1 MPDEL
6 VTFSEKP
13 NAKYLIAGWRRQWSD
28 GGRVSG
34 GLTRYLIEK
43 LGAKKIGE
51 MSPTVSHD
59 CYPFQVAGTHD
70 TFRPLA
76 AYEDGLPTKDMYRE
90 NYFYDAGNGLIIFRG
105 EEPWFHIEIFG
116 QAFFQAISEL
126 GIQTTVAVEEGLAKK
141 IGEMSP
147 TVSHDCYPFQVAGT
161 HDTFRPLAA
170 YEDGLPTKD
179 MYRENYFYDAGNGL
193 IIFRGE
199 EPWFHIEI
207 FGQAFFQAI
216 SELGIQTTVAVE
228 GVNGPVPP
236 EMERRVTCVY
246 SKAEMKE
253 DLEKIGVQFSS
264 YGSEGR
270 RGPTIAMALVTLA
283 HFEHPDVDMFRLG
296 SMAPMYPFSTNTN
309 EQVGITRDHRSY
321 YDIMR
326 RLKAKFDLNIDL
338 SELQELGE
346 AESHD
351 IVIRTVGAGDV
362 GPFRA
367 SGRGHVPL
375 GVHGSHVPIFHQHQ
389 RTGWNN
395 QGPPFLLRYHAPAEG
410 QVRPKHR
417 PFGAS
422 GTGRGRIAAIDRNPG
437 EDRLQQP
444 GGQATYR
451 KREV

>member
-1 MPDEL
+1 MPDGL
-6 VTFSEKP
+6 VNFSEKP
-13 NAKYLIAGWRRQWSD
+13 EAKILIAGWRRQWSD

-51 MSPTVSHD
+51 MTQAVSHG

-76 AYEDGLPTKDMYRE
+76 AYEDGLPSKDMYRE

-105 EEPWFHIEIFG
+105 EEPWFHIE
-116 QAFFQAISEL
+116 
-126 GIQTTVAVEEGLAKK
+126 T
-141 IGEMSP
+141 
-147 TVSHDCYPFQVAGT
+147 
-161 HDTFRPLAA
+161 
-170 YEDGLPTKD
+170 
-179 MYRENYFYDAGNGL
+179 
-193 IIFRGE
+193 
-199 EPWFHIEI
+199 

-253 DLEKIGVQFSS
+253 NLEKYGVQFSS

-283 HFEHPDVDMFRLG
+283 HFEHPDVNMFRLG
-296 SMAPMYPFSTNTN
+296 SMAPMFPFSTNTN

-326 RLKAKFDLNIDL
+326 RLKAMFDLNIDL

-346 AESHD
+346 AECQQLQETLDRISSNNREAKQLIESVRSDYNYTPFEQSVDLGATLDQALED
-351 IVIRTVGAGDV
+351 I
-362 GPFRA
+362 
-367 SGRGHVPL
+367 
-375 GVHGSHVPIFHQHQ
+375 
-389 RTGWNN
+389 
-395 QGPPFLLRYHAPAEG
+395 LRNMPE
-410 QVRPKHR
+410 
-417 PFGAS
+417 
-422 GTGRGRIAAIDRNPG
+422 
-437 EDRLQQP
+437 
-444 GGQATYR
+444 
-451 KREV
+451 